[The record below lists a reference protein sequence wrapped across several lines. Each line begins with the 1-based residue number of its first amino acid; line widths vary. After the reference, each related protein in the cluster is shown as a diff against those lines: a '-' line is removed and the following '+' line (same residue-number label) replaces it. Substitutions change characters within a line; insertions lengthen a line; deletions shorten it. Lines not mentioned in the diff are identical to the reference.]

1 MSGKLSGDDYAVG
14 DLHDDRALLRKVDW
28 RILPVMF
35 LTYFLQF
42 VDKISLNY
50 ANVMGL
56 QTDLHMSGND
66 FSWLATAFFLAYA
79 VAEIPQGILLQ
90 KFPIT
95 KVLGVNVLLWGVILC
110 CSAAAQNFAGMIA
123 LRVLLGM
130 LEAVIAPALTMY
142 TSMWYTRAESTPRY
156 GFWYCGLGMGQIVG
170 GLISFAAQHA
180 PANMSFHGWRIMF
193 VVIGVV
199 NVVASLLVLFVLPE
213 NVEKAKFLSPTERD
227 RIAQRLRD
235 DQAGVGQKVFRWGSV
250 IEAFGDLQSWL
261 LVLLTILI
269 TIPSGVITTFSSILI
284 KDFGYTSKQSALL
297 NMPSGVVSIVATIL
311 STWAIARGF
320 SRWLAIDVLLIP
332 TLLGSCLMSFL
343 PRDNQAGCLV
353 GIYMV
358 NTTVA
363 PLALIFAWTGANFK
377 GYTMKVSGSSLVSAA
392 FSIANVI
399 GPQTFQAKDAPAY
412 IPAKI
417 TIVAV
422 NAGAIVVSTALRI
435 VYGRRNARADRLG
448 TPARSRMEGKLAN
461 GRTAEEDVHDDVN
474 FRKPNMSKILVT
486 GANGFIAAH
495 CISLLLSTNH
505 HVRGTVRSEQKATAT
520 QAALAAAGV
529 DTTNLELVVIPDPT
543 DVSQFAPAVAG
554 CKGILHLASAFTY
567 DAAPGEFEEKLL
579 IPALKGTV
587 AVCEAASK
595 YPEVRKVVIMSSFA
609 AVYDASLGLQP
620 GKVYTEKDW
629 CPLTYEEGKN
639 ASLVPIAYR
648 ASKVIAERAAWDYV
662 RDHEVSYQLV
672 TLCPGMVFGKM
683 IHPIESLS
691 QLNASNQIVWD
702 VLKGNGIPPT
712 KAPVWIDVEDLARTS
727 LQALTV
733 DLPSHQRF
741 LVTEGSYDT
750 QEIADIVRKAL
761 PESQDRIAEG
771 EPGKRIRDT
780 HYSCDSGKAQLML
793 DVRFKPLK
801 DSLVA
806 LAKQL
811 YALEQAS

>member
-1 MSGKLSGDDYAVG
+1 
-14 DLHDDRALLRKVDW
+14 
-28 RILPVMF
+28 MF

-56 QTDLHMSGND
+56 QNDLHMSGND

-180 PANMSFHGWRIMF
+180 PPNMSFHGWRIMF

-199 NVVASLLVLFVLPE
+199 NVVASILVLFVLPE
-213 NVEKAKFLSPTERD
+213 NVEKAKFLSQTERD

-250 IEAFGDLQSWL
+250 MEALGDLQSWL

-297 NMPSGVVSIVATIL
+297 NMPSGVVSIAATTL

-343 PRDNQAGCLV
+343 PRSNQAGCLV

-377 GYTMKVSGSSLVSAA
+377 GYTMKVTGSSLVSAA

-461 GRTAEEDVHDDVN
+461 GRMAEEDVQDDTASVN
-474 FRKPNMSKILVT
+474 FFTLRKATELSMSKILVT

-520 QAALAAAGV
+520 QAALSAAGV
-529 DTTNLELVVIPDPT
+529 DTTNLELVVISDPT
-543 DVSQFAPAVAG
+543 DITQFAPAVAG
-554 CKGILHLASAFTY
+554 CKGILHLASAFSY
-567 DAAPGEFEEKLL
+567 DAAPEEFEEKLL

-587 AVCEAASK
+587 TVCEAASQ
-595 YPEVRKVVIMSSFA
+595 YPEVKKVVIMSSFA
-609 AVYDASLGLQP
+609 AVYDASLGPQP
-620 GKVYTEKDW
+620 GRVYTEKDW

-648 ASKVIAERAAWDYV
+648 ASKVIAEKAAWDYV

-771 EPGKRIRDT
+771 EPGKRIKDT
-780 HYSCDSGKAQLML
+780 HYSCDSGKVQLML
-793 DVRFKPLK
+793 DVKFKPLK
-801 DSLVA
+801 DSLVT
-806 LAKQL
+806 LARQL